1 MHSITLVV
9 KLEDGQKQLVSLLD
23 EQLGREP
30 SQVLI
35 HLGTTFGQ
43 AAVGV
48 EDDDNDEVRAGET
61 EVVPEPAEAVTAELP
76 VAEGTAT
83 KVVDPW

>member
-1 MHSITLVV
+1 MTVSV
-9 KLEDGQKQLVSLLD
+9 KLEDGQKHPASLLD
-23 EQLGREP
+23 VHLGREP

-48 EDDDNDEVRAGET
+48 EDDDNDEVSAGET
-61 EVVPEPAEAVTAELP
+61 AVVPEPAEVVTAELP
-76 VAEGTAT
+76 VVEGTAT
-83 KVVDPW
+83 KVVDP